1 VYVGSWGRRE
11 ADAAFSAVSALLSKG
26 GVTVDDGLR
35 TRLRAVAKRAAADS
49 LRGGEVPPCSD
60 PKVARAGP
68 GGSGAGVGTSESE
81 GGDTEIE
88 DEVVVQNED
97 DDDDGEG
104 DESDTLRPRKSAG
117 RPGPEKTGTDEGGE
131 ETPGPRPTRIPKK
144 KKGEGREGPAGETK
158 DDDAAM
164 SASDGELD
172 EGDDGA
178 ENEKEVAE
186 TKDEAAGGSKPEEER
201 ADRADP
207 DSDDGSGSSS
217 SSAAGSLSGQARR
230 DDEAERLRALRPA
243 LLGATVRVDS
253 GRYSG
258 SVGRIVGVGGGGYL
272 DVEGLDCKVRS
283 SMVSF
288 LKDEETDFERI
299 REYYRVGGR
308 ERMMPRIV
316 GGDEEEEEEEQADGE
331 GEGESAEAK
340 SAEAKSDKSSG
351 ERPRSRVSEKE
362 LAGLLGSGGGGGD
375 DDGEEEEEEEL
386 SPDPNVRRWQLTDFA
401 GRKRRKLGVVSDDG
415 AAPGAV
421 SVQPTGAGG
430 ERPRDASAAGPVVLR
445 SSDDGALV
453 ASCPDLDVRGLPRVD
468 VFDRRTGRVLRGD
481 DAVPAGE
488 LAGVLAGH
496 AGYEPVLAPTG
507 PSG

>member
-1 VYVGSWGRRE
+1 MYVGSWGRRE

-26 GVTVDDGLR
+26 AVAVDDGLR
-35 TRLRAVAKRAAADS
+35 TRLRAVAKSAAADS
-49 LRGGEVPPCSD
+49 LRGGEVPPGQD
-60 PKVARAGP
+60 QRARAGP
-68 GGSGAGVGTSESE
+68 GGSGAGPVGGTSESE

-88 DEVVVQNED
+88 DEVVQNED
-97 DDDDGEG
+97 DDEGDDGDG
-104 DESDTLRPRKSAG
+104 DESDTLWPQRSAG
-117 RPGPEKTGTDEGGE
+117 RPEKTGTDEE
-131 ETPGPRPTRIPKK
+131 EEEDAPGPRPTRIPKK
-144 KKGEGREGPAGETK
+144 KKGEGREGPAGEMK
-158 DDDAAM
+158 DAAM

-299 REYYRVGGR
+299 REYYRVGRR

-362 LAGLLGSGGGGGD
+362 LAGLLGSGGGGGGD
-375 DDGEEEEEEEL
+375 DDGGEEEEEL